1 MNGHTFGYR
10 KDGRTPYRCDIGFR
24 SGWRRHQVNSDT
36 MHSLPPVA
44 TRPHTAAANDR
55 PVISMIG
62 TRAMLFEAPGD
73 FTLAQQRRIWALM
86 DAAGGRSDVQELIP
100 GVTNLML
107 VFSTPPEQPAI
118 VAGWLRHAWD
128 TLPERQIAGRLFEI
142 GVRYGG
148 ALGEDLAHVASHTG
162 LSPAEVISIHHAGEY
177 TVCALGSAPGFG
189 YLHGLD
195 PRIATPRKSV
205 PSLKMLAGTVTIGG
219 MQAGISALTGPN
231 GWNSIGFTEIVQF
244 DPLRDPPALFAIGD
258 RIRFHPES
266 VEL

>member
-1 MNGHTFGYR
+1 M
-10 KDGRTPYRCDIGFR
+10 
-24 SGWRRHQVNSDT
+24 NSDT
-36 MHSLPPVA
+36 MHNPAPVA
-44 TRPHTAAANDR
+44 ARTPPAGDR

-62 TRAMLFEAPGD
+62 TRAMLFEAPGE

-86 DAAGGRSDVQELIP
+86 EEAGARSDVQELIP

-107 VFSTPPEQPAI
+107 VFSVPPERPAI
-118 VAGWLRHAWD
+118 VADWLRHAWE
-128 TLPERQIAGRLFEI
+128 TLPERHIAGRLFEV

-148 ALGEDLAHVASHTG
+148 ALGEDLAHVAAHTG
-162 LSPAEVISIHHAGEY
+162 LSPAEVISIHQAGEY

-231 GWNSIGFTEIVQF
+231 GWNSIGFAEIALF
-244 DPLRDPPALFAIGD
+244 DPHREPPALFAIGD
-258 RIRFHPES
+258 RIRFYPES